1 MQTIFCP
8 KCKHPIK
15 TILRDQIFQGWVFC
29 SNCGEPTFITAKEN
43 VPAFAKSLTE
53 ILNDCAPVQN
63 LLILFEFLLKRGSA
77 KLDDIIFVAGKSV
90 ENAVLTLHDYGV
102 LEKRGEYYSLVPAF
116 ENYVNNF
123 ISSY

>member
-1 MQTIFCP
+1 
-8 KCKHPIK
+8 
-15 TILRDQIFQGWVFC
+15 
-29 SNCGEPTFITAKEN
+29 
-43 VPAFAKSLTE
+43 E